1 MASPPNKRNMP
12 PVTRDRPA
20 EQRAERIARGERQ
33 APTGPKAGTLTRQAA
48 PAGLA
53 LGTGLPLPANER
65 RYFEDHLQADLSA
78 VRIHPEAEAAH
89 SLGANAF
96 AAGRDIGFAATREGM
111 RYGYFLGDGWRPLGS
126 DGSDEL
132 RARPWGDGVEV
143 TLERDGEVVT
153 PAEQVPAEADFA
165 CFSSGELTPFRID
178 LRRSDV
184 AQAWRLEGQLDGK
197 LTLTMLD
204 DAR

>member
-1 MASPPNKRNMP
+1 MRSRGFTLIELLVVIVIAAVLVATLVLAAGGSGSRTLENAARRQHGL
-12 PVTRDRPA
+12 VA
-20 EQRAERIARGERQ
+20 LACERAV
-33 APTGPKAGTLTRQAA
+33 L
-48 PAGLA
+48 
-53 LGTGLPLPANER
+53 
-65 RYFEDHLQADLSA
+65 
-78 VRIHPEAEAAH
+78 
-89 SLGANAF
+89 
-96 AAGRDIGFAATREGM
+96 AGRDIGFAATREGM

-143 TLERDGEVVT
+143 TLERDGEVLT